1 MSPRPR
7 VDRISLGA
15 HRRVQRELERVQ
27 DVLDPVVPDPSCT
40 GGAVVV
46 PGCLVGV
53 EGPDELGML
62 EFRTF
67 SDRVRAH
74 P

>member
-1 MSPRPR
+1 M
-7 VDRISLGA
+7 
-15 HRRVQRELERVQ
+15 
-27 DVLDPVVPDPSCT
+27 LDQVVPDPSCT

-53 EGPDELGML
+53 EDPDELGML